1 MKILLDTN
9 ILIWVTASP
18 EKVPENILHQIQ
30 DTKNTIFFSA
40 ASIWEIAIKHTF
52 GKPDF
57 FFNPLI
63 IHQALVENN
72 YTELP
77 ITSNHAI
84 AIQHL
89 QKIHKDPFDRMLIA
103 QAIAEN
109 MLLMTADQTIVK
121 YPAPVLF
128 VNRADCQQKLV

>member
-9 ILIWVTASP
+9 ILLWIAGSP
-18 EKVPENILHQIQ
+18 EKIPENILNQIQ
-30 DTKNTIFFSA
+30 DTQNTLFFSA
-40 ASIWEIAIKHTF
+40 ASIWEIAIKHAL

-57 FFNPLI
+57 SFDPLTI
-63 IHQALVENN
+63 YQALVENN
-72 YTELP
+72 YTELS
-77 ITSNHAI
+77 ITSSHAT

-109 MLLMTADQTIVK
+109 MLLMTADRTIVK
-121 YPAPVLF
+121 YSAPVLF
-128 VNRADCQQKLV
+128 VNKVD